1 MLGPQHRLRR
11 ALFAIVDDRRFE
23 ALVLLVILFNC
34 GVMAVE
40 NPGNTD
46 SLGGLVVPCAAC
58 CEDLRAPQPAGLAS
72 IPICIASGPSEP
84 DRLLAS
90 RCSCPSVL
98 AQPACS
104 LPCSWARLAFT
115 H

>member
-1 MLGPQHRLRR
+1 VLGPQHRLRR

-46 SLGGLVVPCAAC
+46 S
-58 CEDLRAPQPAGLAS
+58 
-72 IPICIASGPSEP
+72 
-84 DRLLAS
+84 
-90 RCSCPSVL
+90 
-98 AQPACS
+98 
-104 LPCSWARLAFT
+104 
-115 H
+115 